1 MKFSLSTILCAV
13 LFSAAVPAAAGPMS
27 LDSCRNI
34 ALEHNKDMKM
44 RAVGIEKADF
54 EKKSAFAAYLP
65 SIDFAGGYMYNQKN
79 LSVVGS
85 DQLLPVKSFNPATG
99 SYDFNIVKNP
109 ATGEPV
115 MNPATGK
122 PIPSEVA
129 YLPKDALTFDVHNVF
144 FGALTLTQPV
154 YMGGKIQALN
164 KITGYASELARAMKA
179 GEAENVIYA
188 VDGAYWQVVSLRAKY
203 DLARSY
209 VNLLDTLR
217 RNVQSMLGQGVATR
231 ADMLSVDVKLNQ
243 ANVDLTKV
251 ENGLTLSRMALAQ
264 LCGLPIDSPM
274 ELADEGR
281 DAVPDLASVSDTR
294 VDMAEVYD
302 RRPDLKALE
311 LGIQIRHQQ
320 QRVTLSSMLP
330 NIALTGM
337 YSFSNPNMFNGF
349 SKSFSGAFSVGAVV
363 SIPIWH
369 WGGSYNKY
377 RAAKAEVKLAE
388 LELQD
393 ARELVELQVRQAS
406 FRMQESVKIY
416 NTAVSNMASAEEN
429 LHTAQLAYREGV
441 STTDIVMEAQTAW
454 LKAAS
459 ERVDAMIDVEM
470 CRAYLAKSTGTLAAD
485 NPY

>member
-13 LFSAAVPAAAGPMS
+13 SFSVAIPVTAGPMS

-34 ALEHNKDMKM
+34 ALEHNKEMKM

-109 ATGEPV
+109 TTGEPV

-144 FGALTLTQPV
+144 FGAVTLTQPV

-217 RNVQSMLGQGVATR
+217 RNVQAMLGQGVATR

-281 DAVPDLASVSDTR
+281 DAVPDLASASYTR

-311 LGIQIRHQQ
+311 LGIQIRYQQ
-320 QRVTLSSMLP
+320 QRVALSSMLP

-441 STTDIVMEAQTAW
+441 STADIVMEAQTAW

-470 CRAYLAKSTGTLAAD
+470 CRAYLAKSTGTLAAV

>member
-1 MKFSLSTILCAV
+1 
-13 LFSAAVPAAAGPMS
+13 MS
-27 LDSCRNI
+27 LDSCRTI
-34 ALEHNKDMKM
+34 ALEHNKQMKM
-44 RAVGIEKADF
+44 RTVGVEAADF
-54 EKKSAFAAYLP
+54 EKKAAFAAYLP

-79 LSVVGS
+79 MSVFGS
-85 DQLLPVKSFNPATG
+85 DQLLPIKSFNPATG

-109 ATGEPV
+109 VTGEPV
-115 MNPATGK
+115 LNPSTGK

-129 YLPKDALTFDVHNVF
+129 YMPKDALTFDIHNVF
-144 FGALTLTQPV
+144 FGALTLTQPI

-164 KITGYASELARAMKA
+164 KITGYASELARTMKA

-188 VDGAYWQVVSLRAKY
+188 VDGAYWQVVSLRSKYELAK
-203 DLARSY
+203 SY
-209 VNLLDTLR
+209 VALLDTLR
-217 RNVQSMLGQGVATR
+217 HNVQAMLDQGVATR
-231 ADMLSVDVKLNQ
+231 TDLLSVDVKLNQ

-264 LCGLPIDSPM
+264 ICGLPVDSPM
-274 ELADEGR
+274 QLADENR
-281 DAVPDLASVSDTR
+281 EFTPSLADASAPA
-294 VDMAEVYD
+294 VDMADVYE
-302 RRPDLKALE
+302 RRPDIKALE

-320 QRVTLSSMLP
+320 QRVARAAMLP

-337 YSFSNPNMFNGF
+337 YSFSNPNLYNGF
-349 SKSFSGAFSVGAVV
+349 KKNFAGAFSVGAVV

-369 WGGSYNKY
+369 WGGNYNKY

-388 LELQD
+388 LTLQD

-416 NTAVSNMASAEEN
+416 NTAVSNIAAADEN
-429 LHTAQLAYREGV
+429 LRSAQLAYREGV
-441 STTDIVMEAQTAW
+441 STTELVMEAQTAW

-470 CRAYLAKSTGTLAAD
+470 CRVYLAKSMGTLSVSH
-485 NPY
+485 PY